1 MSSPPPSGSPSEPSV
16 AKGPRTRAKEIV
28 LRLAGEEVK
37 GWRRRLG
44 VAGATPEVGRI
55 RLVGTEM
62 ILEHDG
68 ALLRPLTVPAGI
80 VAVATVDRGRAPAD
94 EAGDEGRFAILH
106 RMGPSAVIPAEEG
119 VEGWLW
125 TSRSGSALPTVGE
138 GVPNLALVFAQ
149 PLEADVVIE
158 HFRAEFVGA
167 LAARSALGDPTV
179 FGLLTRVTD
188 ADLAES
194 AFAELG
200 VGRPLT
206 DREVAPAQ
214 RRHLPGDKPANP
226 AVAQARERRPRSSI
240 PPPGGAR

>member
-1 MSSPPPSGSPSEPSV
+1 
-16 AKGPRTRAKEIV
+16 V

-44 VAGATPEVGRI
+44 VGGEAAEEGRI

-62 ILEHDG
+62 TFEHP
-68 ALLRPLTVPAGI
+68 ASLLRPLTVPAGI
-80 VAVATVDRGRAPAD
+80 AAVASVDRGGSPD
-94 EAGDEGRFAILH
+94 EEGAGEGRFAILH
-106 RMGPSAVIPAEEG
+106 RTGPGAVIPAEEG

-125 TSRSGSALPTVGE
+125 TSRSGSALPSLGS

-149 PLEADVVIE
+149 PLEADVVLE
-158 HFRAEFVGA
+158 HFEPEFVGA
-167 LAARSALGDPTV
+167 LAARSPLGEPAV
-179 FGLLTRVTD
+179 FGLLARVSD
-188 ADLAES
+188 PGLAQS

-214 RRHLPGDKPANP
+214 RRRLPSDKPAHA
-226 AVAQARERRPRSSI
+226 AVARRREARPRSSI